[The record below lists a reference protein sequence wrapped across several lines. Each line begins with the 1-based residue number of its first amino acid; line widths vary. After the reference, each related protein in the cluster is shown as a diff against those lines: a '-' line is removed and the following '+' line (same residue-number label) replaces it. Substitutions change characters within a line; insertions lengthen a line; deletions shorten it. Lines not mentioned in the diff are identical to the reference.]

1 MSDFK
6 CFKSAVRAK
15 GGKWA
20 SNDVYFSQLKD
31 GYTAAY
37 LPQYPQ
43 KSKQD
48 DAIYEKEKQSTP
60 TERGRQSGV
69 NASF

>member
-6 CFKSAVRAK
+6 WFKSAVRAR

-48 DAIYEKEKQSTP
+48 EAIYSYGLVKQ
-60 TERGRQSGV
+60 
-69 NASF
+69 